1 MADEQPGDNARACP
15 PWCSVQHDDQH
26 ALDDLVHGGAHR
38 EVATVSLVRYRDQN
52 GAPCRRAVA
61 TELSVVRY
69 RYDCDD
75 EEWIYVGDGRG
86 GLDLSPESAQRLARA
101 ITGLLGGVQAQPGSV

>member
-15 PWCSVQHDDQH
+15 PWCVVRHDGQH
-26 ALDDLVHGGAHR
+26 ALDDLVHEGAHR
-38 EVATVSLVRYRDQN
+38 EVAAVSLVRYRGQD
-52 GAPCRRAVA
+52 GTPRRRAVA
-61 TELSVVRY
+61 TELGVVRY
-69 RYDCDD
+69 RYDSDD
-75 EEWIYVGDGRG
+75 EEWIYVGDGRS